1 MEVQFPPDVEKK
13 LNEIAVQSGRE
24 TAAALV
30 QDVVE
35 GYFEELAQTRKM
47 LDGRY
52 DDIKSGRVKLI
63 PGDEVFARLREK
75 SEARRAKPGS

>member
-13 LNEIAVQSGRE
+13 LNDLAAQSGRG

-35 GYFEELAQTRKM
+35 GYFEELAQTRQM

-52 DDIKSGRVKLI
+52 DDIKSSKVKLLD
-63 PGDEVFARLREK
+63 GEEVFENLR
-75 SEARRAKPGS
+75 RREDELLNKQ

>member
-30 QDVVE
+30 QEVVE

-52 DDIKSGRVKLI
+52 DDIKSGKVKLLD
-63 PGDEVFARLREK
+63 GEEFFDNLRRREDELLNK
-75 SEARRAKPGS
+75 Q